1 MIRIYLRLLRYLRP
15 YWRRVVLAFGAILC
29 YAVLSGAS
37 LSLLVPFLDNLFQ
50 AGGAPPA
57 TELPVSPGAA
67 PGVAPGGAPAGMGE
81 ALAREL
87 PGFAGARGWAEERL
101 AATRAWLD
109 RGDPFDRL
117 RRIVGIIVLV
127 FLLKNLFGYLDPY
140 LVNWL
145 EQRCLFDLRQDLCR
159 VLQQQPL
166 GWLSRQKS
174 GELISRV
181 VNDVSMLRGA
191 IIGATATLVREGLMI
206 LIFLGFLLVLNWRL
220 ALAALLVVPL
230 NAWLMRRLGK
240 LLQRDS
246 TRIQVRMG
254 DMAGHLQETLAGARV
269 VKAFGREEAE
279 TARFRRYNWDYFRSY
294 VRLRALGALNAPL
307 SEMLSTLAVVFIVA
321 YGGHHVLAGRMGAS
335 QLILF
340 LVAAISLAGPLRKI
354 SELNQMLQDGYTAG
368 RRVFGLLDEE
378 GEAALLAGGAAPG
391 PLAEA
396 IRFAGVGFAYEPGRP
411 VLAGIDLELRRGEV
425 VALVGPSGSGKSTLA
440 DLLARLREPTE
451 GAITMDGQDIRGF
464 SLRGW
469 RAKLGIVTQDVLLFN
484 DSIRGNIAYG
494 RPEAS
499 QADIEAAAR
508 AAHAH
513 EFILGAAQGYD
524 TVIGERGLQ
533 LSGGERQ
540 RLAIARAILRDPEI
554 LIFDEATSALDNES
568 ERLVQA
574 AIERLMHGRTTLVIA
589 HRLSTVQGAD
599 RIITLA
605 AGRIVEQGRHEELLA
620 AGGLYKQLYE
630 LQFVGGAGGNP

>member
-1 MIRIYLRLLRYLRP
+1 MIRIYLRLLGYLRP
-15 YWRRVVLAFGAILC
+15 YWRRALLAFAAILS

-37 LSLLVPFLDNLFQ
+37 LTLLVPFLDNLFQ
-50 AGGAPPA
+50 AGRPAPGI
-57 TELPVSPGAA
+57 ELPAA
-67 PGVAPGGAPAGMGE
+67 PIGEPPGIAEGMGE
-81 ALAREL
+81 ALARQL
-87 PGFAGARGWAEERL
+87 PALDGARGWVEERL
-101 AATRAWLD
+101 AAGRAWLD
-109 RGDPFDRL
+109 RGDPFARL
-117 RRIVGIIVLV
+117 RRVVALIVLV

-159 VLQQQPL
+159 ALQQQPL
-166 GWLSRQKS
+166 GWLGRQKT

-181 VNDVSMLRGA
+181 VNDVNMLRGA
-191 IIGATATLVREGLMI
+191 IIGATATLLREGL
-206 LIFLGFLLVLNWRL
+206 LLVIFLGFLLGLNWRL

-279 TARFRRYNWDYFRSY
+279 IARFRRFNWDYFRSY

-340 LVAAISLAGPLRKI
+340 LVAAISLVGPLRKV

-378 GEAALLAGGAAPG
+378 GETALLAGGSEPG
-391 PLAEA
+391 PLGEA

-411 VLAGIDLELRRGEV
+411 VLTGIDLELRRGEV

-440 DLLARLREPTE
+440 DLLARFREPSE
-451 GAITMDGQDIRGF
+451 GAITMDGRALSDF
-464 SLRGW
+464 SLRAW

-484 DSIRGNIAYG
+484 DSIRANIAYG

-499 QADIEAAAR
+499 QVEIEAAAR
-508 AAHAH
+508 AARAH
-513 EFILGAAQGYD
+513 EFILATARGYD
-524 TVIGERGLQ
+524 TAIGERGLS

-554 LIFDEATSALDNES
+554 LIFDEATSALDSES
-568 ERLVQA
+568 ERLVQE
-574 AIERLMHGRTTLVIA
+574 AIERLMRGRTTLVIA
-589 HRLSTVQGAD
+589 HRLSTVQGAQ
-599 RIITLA
+599 RIVTLA
-605 AGRIVEQGRHEELLA
+605 EGRIVEQGRHEELLA

-630 LQFVGGAGGNP
+630 LQFASGS

>member
-1 MIRIYLRLLRYLRP
+1 MIHIYLRLLRYLRP
-15 YWRRVVLAFGAILC
+15 YWRRAVLAFGAILC

-37 LSLLVPFLDNLFQ
+37 LTLLVPFLDNLFQ
-50 AGGAPPA
+50 AGGAAPA
-57 TELPVSPGAA
+57 TEQPALPASEL
-67 PGVAPGGAPAGMGE
+67 PARPSLAEEKVGE
-81 ALAREL
+81 ALARQL
-87 PGFAGARGWAEERL
+87 PALQGARGWAEHRL
-101 AATRAWLD
+101 ASVRAWLD
-109 RGDPFDRL
+109 QGDAFARL
-117 RRIVGIIVLV
+117 RRLVGLIVLV

-166 GWLSRQKS
+166 GWISRQKS

-181 VNDVSMLRGA
+181 VNDVNMLRGA
-191 IIGATATLVREGLMI
+191 IIGATATIVREGLMI
-206 LIFLGFLLVLNWRL
+206 LIFLAFLLVLNWRL
-220 ALAALLVVPL
+220 ALAALLIVPV

-254 DMAGHLQETLAGARV
+254 DMAGHLQETISGARV

-279 TARFRRYNWDYFRSY
+279 IARFRRFNWDYFRSY

-340 LVAAISLAGPLRKI
+340 LVAAISLVGPLRKV

-368 RRVFGLLDEE
+368 RRVFGLLDEV
-378 GEAALLAGGAAPG
+378 GEATLLASGAEPG

-451 GAITMDGQDIRGF
+451 GVIAMDGRDIREF

-499 QADIEAAAR
+499 QAEIEAAAR
-508 AAHAH
+508 AARAH
-513 EFILGAAQGYD
+513 DFILAAAQGYD

-568 ERLVQA
+568 ERLVQE
-574 AIERLMHGRTTLVIA
+574 AIERLMAGRTTLVIA
-589 HRLSTVQGAD
+589 HRLSTVQGAH
-599 RIITLA
+599 RIVTLA
-605 AGRIVEQGRHEELLA
+605 EGRIVEQGRHAELLA

-630 LQFVGGAGGNP
+630 LQFASGAWGGP

>member
-15 YWRRVVLAFGAILC
+15 YWRRVALAFVAIFF

-50 AGGAPPA
+50 AGGAAPA
-57 TELPVSPGAA
+57 SEQPAPLAGELPAQPNAA
-67 PGVAPGGAPAGMGE
+67 EEKVGE
-81 ALAREL
+81 VLARQL
-87 PGFAGARGWAEERL
+87 PVLHEARGWAEQRL
-101 AATRAWLD
+101 GSLRAWLD
-109 RGDPFDRL
+109 RGDAFARL
-117 RRIVGIIVLV
+117 RRLVGLIVLV

-166 GWLSRQKS
+166 GWISRQKS

-181 VNDVSMLRGA
+181 VNDVNMLRGA
-191 IIGATATLVREGLMI
+191 IIGATATIVREGLMI

-220 ALAALLVVPL
+220 ALAALFVVPV

-254 DMAGHLQETLAGARV
+254 EMAGHLQETISGARV

-279 TARFRRYNWDYFRSY
+279 IARFRRFNWDYFRSY

-321 YGGHHVLAGRMGAS
+321 YGGSHVLAGRMGAS

-340 LVAAISLAGPLRKI
+340 LVAAISLVGPLRKV
-354 SELNQMLQDGYTAG
+354 SELNQMLQDGYMAG
-368 RRVFGLLDEE
+368 RRVFSLLDEV
-378 GEAALLAGGAAPG
+378 GEAQLLAGGAAPG
-391 PLAEA
+391 PLTQA

-440 DLLARLREPTE
+440 DLLARLREPSD
-451 GAITMDGQDIRGF
+451 GVITMDGRDIREF

-499 QADIEAAAR
+499 QAEIEAAAR
-508 AAHAH
+508 AARAH
-513 EFILGAAQGYD
+513 DFILAAARGYD

-568 ERLVQA
+568 ERLVQE
-574 AIERLMHGRTTLVIA
+574 AIERLMAGRTTLVIA
-589 HRLSTVQGAD
+589 HRLSTVQGAH
-599 RIITLA
+599 RIVTLA
-605 AGRIVEQGRHEELLA
+605 EGRIVEQGRHAELLA

-630 LQFVGGAGGNP
+630 LQFTGGPGGA